1 MTEGVVEIGIGLG
14 ANLGDRRAN
23 LRRALALLA
32 PTIRVTAV
40 SSLYETAPLGLTDQ
54 PAFLNA
60 ACLAET
66 DLHPLAV
73 MLRFNQIEWQL
84 GRRRGEPGGPREIDL
99 DLLFFGDIEL
109 VSAPLTIPHPRLRE
123 RGFVLQPLAEVAPAR
138 RLPGWEVDLAAALAA
153 GDTHGVVWVED
164 ARWAANLEPDR

>member
-1 MTEGVVEIGIGLG
+1 MTEGIVEMGIGLG

-32 PTIRVTAV
+32 PAIRVTAV
-40 SSLYETAPLGLTDQ
+40 SSLYETAPVGPADQ
-54 PAFLNA
+54 PPFLNA
-60 ACLAET
+60 VCLAET

-84 GRRRGEPGGPREIDL
+84 GRRRGAQGGPREIDL
-99 DLLFFGDIEL
+99 DLLFFGEIEL
-109 VSAPLTIPHPRLRE
+109 ISAPLTIPHPRLRE

-138 RLPGWEVDLAAALAA
+138 RLPGWDVDLATALAA
-153 GDTHGVVWVED
+153 VDTSSVIWVED
-164 ARWAANLEPDR
+164 ARWAANLQSDR

>member
-60 ACLAET
+60 VCLAET

-99 DLLFFGDIEL
+99 DILFFGDIQL

-138 RLPGWEVDLAAALAA
+138 RLPGWDVDLATALAT

-164 ARWAANLEPDR
+164 ARWAANLEPDC